1 MLVYRHRSTSLIA
14 LIKFIHTQ
22 GVSKMVKWLRE
33 NNIASAL
40 LLVLRVY
47 LGYSWLT
54 GGWGKI
60 TGGGFDASGFL
71 QGAVGKAS
79 GDHPAVQGWWAS
91 FLEGFAIPNVGL
103 FNILVPWGEFL
114 VGIALILGIFTSFA
128 ALMGITMNFAFLFS
142 GTTSTNPQMV
152 LLTIFILVAGANAG
166 KYGLDR
172 YVMPIIRK
180 ALNKDAKEVYTN

>member
-1 MLVYRHRSTSLIA
+1 
-14 LIKFIHTQ
+14 
-22 GVSKMVKWLRE
+22 MVKWLRE